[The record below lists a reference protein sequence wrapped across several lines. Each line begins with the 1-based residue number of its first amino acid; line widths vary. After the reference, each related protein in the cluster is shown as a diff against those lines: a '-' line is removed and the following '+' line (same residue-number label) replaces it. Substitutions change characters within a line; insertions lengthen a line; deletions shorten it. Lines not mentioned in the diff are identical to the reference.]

1 MGKLPSTKPGGM
13 MLKAE
18 FAEAEFGCKWQTITS
33 RMKLNKQIEAELKAV
48 KYRKTNKYLTPVEQ
62 QIILKHLG

>member
-1 MGKLPSTKPGGM
+1 

-33 RMKLNKQIEAELKAV
+33 RMKANKQIEAELKAV
-48 KYRKTNKYLTPVEQ
+48 KYRKTNKYITPVEQ